1 MNPAYGRAAQP
12 WVLVAV
18 VALHALALIALAS
31 LKPAAQAVGL
41 PRPLMVSL
49 LTPAP
54 QPPAESPKPLPPKP
68 RVTPEPV
75 RKEMPPPAAEPAVP
89 ATALSE
95 RMVEP
100 TPTPLEPLPAVLP
113 PPAAEPAKPVAAY
126 VPPAPLAIAV
136 PPAPTPIEPALP
148 APPAPPAP
156 VRTVPPRF
164 DADYLDNPAPVYP
177 PLSRRLGEEGR
188 VLLRVFVNPDGS
200 AAQVEVRES
209 SGFERLDKAA
219 RDTVRRWRFVPARQ
233 GEDAVGAW
241 VLVPIVFSLRS

>member
-12 WVLVAV
+12 WVLAAV

-31 LKPAAQAVGL
+31 LKPVAQALGL

-54 QPPAESPKPLPPKP
+54 QPPPEPPKPLPPKP

-75 RKEMPPPAAEPAVP
+75 RREMPPPPVLAAP

-100 TPTPLEPLPAVLP
+100 TPTPPEPLPAVLP

-126 VPPAPLAIAV
+126 VPPAPA
-136 PPAPTPIEPALP
+136 
-148 APPAPPAP
+148 PAP
-156 VRTVPPRF
+156 VPVVPPRF

-209 SGFERLDKAA
+209 SGFERLDKVA
-219 RDTVRRWRFVPARQ
+219 RDTVRRWRFLPARQ
-233 GEDAVGAW
+233 GEAAVGAW